1 MSVAPTESF
10 IVPSASRGAA
20 TRVRRPE
27 LQPTVVASGLN
38 FAYSEGDSKK
48 QVLFDNQLELLP
60 GEIVIMTGPSGSG
73 KTTLLTLI
81 GGLRSVQDGTL
92 MVLGQPLHRL
102 DERQRTAVR
111 RQIGFIFQAH
121 NLFESLTAYQNV
133 HIALELDAKTPRQ
146 MHERTVELL
155 TQLGLGERLDHKPA
169 ALSGGQKQR
178 VAIARALA
186 NSPRLILADEP
197 TAALDRA
204 SGREVI
210 KLFQHFAEQQ
220 QATILLVTHDNR
232 ILDAAHRIVNMV
244 DGRIISDVHVKE
256 SAEIVNFLRRCPLFN
271 TLTPGQLGTM
281 ADQVAYERHPAGT
294 VLVRRGDRG
303 DKFFVVRAGRVQVT
317 DRPGI
322 TAGHEPQMGPGDFFG
337 EVALITG
344 EPRNAT
350 IVALEDVELY
360 SLGQEE
366 FNAVLKGSESFEEE
380 FRKIVFERQ

>member
-1 MSVAPTESF
+1 
-10 IVPSASRGAA
+10 
-20 TRVRRPE
+20 
-27 LQPTVVASGLN
+27 
-38 FAYSEGDSKK
+38 
-48 QVLFDNQLELLP
+48 
-60 GEIVIMTGPSGSG
+60 
-73 KTTLLTLI
+73 
-81 GGLRSVQDGTL
+81 
-92 MVLGQPLHRL
+92 VLGHDLHRL
-102 DERQRTAVR
+102 DERGRTNVR
-111 RQIGFIFQAH
+111 RRIGFIFQAH

-133 HIALELDAKTPRQ
+133 HIALELESKTPQQ
-146 MHERTVELL
+146 MHDRTVELL
-155 TQLGLGERLDHKPA
+155 NRLGLGERFRHKPA

-210 KLFQHFAEQQ
+210 KLFQEVADDQ

-294 VLVRRGDRG
+294 VLMRRGEPG
-303 DKFFVVRAGRVQVT
+303 DKFYVVRSGRVRVSG
-317 DRPGI
+317 RPGLLP
-322 TAGHEPQMGPGDFFG
+322 GHEPELGSGDFFG

-350 IVALEDVELY
+350 VTALEEVEVY
-360 SLGQEE
+360 SLGKDA
-366 FNAVLKGSESFEEE
+366 FNAVLKGSETFEEE